1 MNRFRSLLSSALT
14 LALCLGLGLTL
25 AAQMRP
31 KGNFD
36 VNPLLPND
44 PRVGLAPGL
53 YNPGTAIEN
62 LRHVAFLH
70 QPQGFFNPNPNVS
83 GLGSLDYSNSDL
95 AFSGNLV
102 IQGNFHGLLFYNVS
116 NPEKPYLETAVV
128 CPGGQG
134 DVSVYKNLLFV
145 SVESGGT
152 ANCSNPTPLPAS
164 YLAARRAAF
173 AKRRAGDKSVVM
185 PQRPAQANNF
195 AGIRIFDISN
205 PASPQQVAEVQT
217 CRGSHTN
224 TLVTSPND
232 PNNVYI
238 YVNGISGVRPAAELA
253 GCNSGGPNDPNSSLY
268 GDYIIQV
275 PLKDPAAA
283 KVVNHA
289 RIFAS
294 ANAKV
299 LEALWKG
306 GNHGTDTQTTAAT
319 TACHDVTADPSLGL
333 ALGACEG
340 NGLLLNISNPAHPVR
355 ITDVA
360 DSNFSFW
367 HSASFNNTGTTVVF
381 TDEWGGGTQPRCRA
395 TDPRNWG
402 ADAIFT
408 LEGTGSHRHLVFDSY
423 YKLAAPQTQYE
434 NCVAHNGSL
443 IPVPGRDIM
452 SQAWYQGGAS
462 IFDFT
467 NPHKPY
473 EIAYFDR
480 GPINGHK
487 LVLGGYWSVYWY
499 NGYLYGSEIARGLD
513 VFQLTP
519 SRYLTQN
526 EIDAA
531 RLAHFDQLNIQDQ
544 PTYTWPNRFVVARA
558 YLDQLTRDHS
568 YPASA
573 IQALNDAMKQV
584 KSSQGSARHA
594 AEAKLN
600 GLARRLGAAAGHA
613 ANARA
618 AMRMRNAAKV
628 ILARDAQLQ

>member
-1 MNRFRSLLSSALT
+1 
-14 LALCLGLGLTL
+14 
-25 AAQMRP
+25 P

-36 VNPLLPND
+36 VNPQQPND
-44 PRVGLAPGL
+44 PRVGLSAGL
-53 YNPGTAIEN
+53 YNAGSAIEN
-62 LRHVAFLH
+62 LRLVAALH

-83 GLGSLDYSNSDL
+83 GLASLDYANSDMT
-95 AFSGNLV
+95 FDGNYV
-102 IQGNFHGLLFYNVS
+102 IQGNFHGLLFYNIS
-116 NPEKPYLETAVV
+116 NPEKPYLQTAVV

-152 ANCSNPTPLPAS
+152 VNCSNPKPLPAS
-164 YLAARRAAF
+164 YRTEMMAAF
-173 AKRRAGDKSVVM
+173 KKIEAGDKNVKM
-185 PQRPAQANNF
+185 PQRPADPSAF
-195 AGIRIFDISN
+195 EGIRIYDISN
-205 PASPQQVAEVQT
+205 INSPRQVADIQS

-224 TLVTSPND
+224 TLVTSASD
-232 PNNVYI
+232 PGDVYI
-238 YVNGISGVRPAAELA
+238 YLNGVSGVRPAAELA
-253 GCNSGGPNDPNSSLY
+253 GCNTGGPTDPNSSLY
-268 GDYIIQV
+268 GVEVMKV
-275 PLKDPAAA
+275 PVADPSTASL
-283 KVVNHA
+283 VGRA

-294 ANAKV
+294 ANAHV
-299 LEALWKG
+299 LNALWTG
-306 GNHGTDTQTTAAT
+306 GNHGADTQTTAQT
-319 TACHDVTADPSLGL
+319 TGCHDITADPSLGL
-333 ALGACEG
+333 AAGACEG
-340 NGLLLNISNPAHPVR
+340 NGILLNISNPAHPVR
-355 ITDVA
+355 ITDAA

-367 HSASFNNTGTTVVF
+367 HSASFNNSGTTVVY

-395 TDPRNWG
+395 TDPMNWG

-408 LEGTGSHRHLVFDSY
+408 MEGTGSHRHMVFDSY
-423 YKLAAPQTQYE
+423 YKMPAPQSDTE

-480 GPINGHK
+480 GPISATK
-487 LVLGGYWSVYWY
+487 LVIGGYWSVYWY

-519 SRYLTQN
+519 SKYLTQN

-531 RLAHFDQLNIQDQ
+531 RLAHFDQLNIQDE
-544 PTYTWPNRFVVARA
+544 PHYTWPNRFVVARA
-558 YLDQLTRDHS
+558 YLDQLARNHS
-568 YPASA
+568 YPAAA
-573 IQALNDAMKQV
+573 IQALNDGMTQV
-584 KSSQGSARHA
+584 KNAQGSSRHS
-594 AEAKLN
+594 AETKLN
-600 GLARRLGAAAGHA
+600 GLARRIGAAAGHA

-628 ILARDAQLQ
+628 ILARDQQLQ